1 MNTLLKSIAVAT
13 LSATVL
19 TPIAADALELT
30 CGAPVI
36 HIGQQSKD
44 AHDTVIGVD
53 VYYSNG
59 EWQVRH
65 LMGNSSE
72 VNRINQYSMRD
83 TSNRSTPQWRGD
95 SYKYSGIVWMVG
107 EIKRDRGTG
116 EPLYVEWIYNR
127 GRLVMNATAY
137 CRERVVA
144 RRPEP
149 VPQPAP
155 PPPPA
160 APQPQIIVV
169 PQQQPIIMPQ
179 QPPVIVQQ
187 PLPSP
192 PPPPVIEPK
201 PEPKPVA
208 KRSSIPLNVQ
218 NDSMMLNVGLGN
230 QTVTMILDTG
240 ATSSVVTEAVANIL
254 VRNGHA
260 RWTGEEQFSMADG
273 SVRTAQTILISE
285 VRIGSHVVRNM
296 RAAVTS
302 NRTDMLLGFSVLKAI
317 GPFTI
322 DTRTNELIF
331 ETPL

>member
-36 HIGQQSKD
+36 HIGQHSKD

-95 SYKYSGIVWMVG
+95 SYKYPGIVWMVG

-260 RWTGEEQFSMADG
+260 RWTGEEQFSMGDG

-285 VRIGSHVVRNM
+285 VQIGSHVVRNM

>member
-44 AHDTVIGVD
+44 AHDTVIGID

-72 VNRINQYSMRD
+72 VNRINQYSIRD

-218 NDSMMLNVGLGN
+218 NESMMLNVGLGN

-260 RWTGEEQFSMADG
+260 RWTGEEQFTMADG

>member
-44 AHDTVIGVD
+44 AHDTVIGID

-72 VNRINQYSMRD
+72 VNRINQYLMRD

-218 NDSMMLNVGLGN
+218 NESMMLNVGLGN

-260 RWTGEEQFSMADG
+260 RWTGEEQFTMADG

>member
-36 HIGQQSKD
+36 HIGRQSKD

-59 EWQVRH
+59 DWQVRY

-72 VNRINQYSMRD
+72 VNRINQYFMRD

-95 SYKYSGIVWMVG
+95 SYKYPGIVWMVG
-107 EIKRDRGTG
+107 EIKRNRGTG

-179 QPPVIVQQ
+179 QPPVQQ

-192 PPPPVIEPK
+192 PPPPVTEPK

-218 NDSMMLNVGLGN
+218 NDSMMLNVGLGT
-230 QTVTMILDTG
+230 QTVTMMLDTG

>member
-44 AHDTVIGVD
+44 AHDTVIGID

-72 VNRINQYSMRD
+72 VNRINQYSIRD

-160 APQPQIIVV
+160 VPQPQIIVV

-218 NDSMMLNVGLGN
+218 NESMMLNVGLGN

-260 RWTGEEQFSMADG
+260 RWTGEEQFTMADG